1 MKHYNDKEYHILIW
15 SLAVTQSPATQ
26 SNPRVH
32 NEKRDFRATFNLL
45 SLWGRLYCPFHQAL
59 HSFIQVIFNIGSIN
73 NIDIFVGNIK
83 TTCNMIQNPQEPPW
97 IVYSGTELK
106 GKRSTRQIKFPGPI
120 SVLVLMILVTI
131 TWHYGLNIT
140 DVSIFVDIYRL
151 NWQFN
156 QHIYRYWD
164 GSAVNTLGLVQEI
177 SLSANLLKVH
187 IPIV

>member
-1 MKHYNDKEYHILIW
+1 MIL
-15 SLAVTQSPATQ
+15 
-26 SNPRVH
+26 
-32 NEKRDFRATFNLL
+32 
-45 SLWGRLYCPFHQAL
+45 
-59 HSFIQVIFNIGSIN
+59 
-73 NIDIFVGNIK
+73 
-83 TTCNMIQNPQEPPW
+83 NPQERPW

-120 SVLVLMILVTI
+120 SVLVSMILVTI

-140 DVSIFVDIYRL
+140 DVSIFADIYRL

-187 IPIV
+187 IPIVLSFISYVNIETMETNRNWPLDSKPLLPNQVSIFFFWFSSHCLISS